1 MDSNNVFPRV
11 LDHPLPQAASA
22 RGIWITDSNGKR
34 YLDASGGA
42 LVVNLGHGR
51 EEIARAM
58 EEQLRA
64 YYYVHP
70 TMFDAPIVGELAT
83 KLAAHAPAGIE
94 RFYFHASGSEAVEAA
109 LKLARQIHL
118 AAGRPQRA
126 TIIGRWKS
134 YHGLTLGALGAMGRT
149 LFRAPY
155 APMLKDAVHIPPP
168 YCLRCSYGLTPDIC
182 NLRCAHMLAETIEN
196 LDANTVSAFIAE
208 TISGGTLACY
218 PPPPGYLALIREIC
232 DHYGVLMILDEV
244 LCGMGRTGA
253 WFASDHENVAPD
265 IVTLG
270 KGISS
275 GAVALSAVGV
285 QGAHFETV
293 QQGSGSFIHGG
304 TFSHHPVAAAA
315 GVAVIDVMER
325 EKLVER
331 VAQWG
336 TVLGDKLHAALA
348 DHPHV
353 ADVRG
358 IGFMW
363 GIELV
368 QNQKG
373 LVPFPRSAKV
383 TERLWER
390 LFDKGL
396 VVYKSTGLAGS
407 DGDALIVAPPFILP
421 EEKFDYIAE
430 TIRSTLDEEL
440 K

>member
-1 MDSNNVFPRV
+1 
-11 LDHPLPQAASA
+11 LDHPLPKAVSA
-22 RGIWITDSNGKR
+22 EGIWIKDSEGKR

-51 EEIARAM
+51 EEIARAV
-58 EEQLRA
+58 EKQLRA

-70 TMFDAPIVGELAT
+70 TMFEAPIVNQLAAG
-83 KLAAHAPAGIE
+83 LAAHAPAGIE

-155 APMLKDAVHIPPP
+155 APMLKEAVHIPPP

-182 NLRCAHMLAETIEN
+182 GLRCAQMLAETIEN
-196 LDANTVSAFIAE
+196 LDADTVSAFIAE
-208 TISGGTLACY
+208 TVSGGTLACY
-218 PPPPGYLALIREIC
+218 PPPPGYWELIREIC
-232 DHYGVLMILDEV
+232 DHYGVLLILDEV
-244 LCGMGRTGA
+244 LCGMGRTGR
-253 WFASDHENVAPD
+253 WFAADHYSITPD

-285 QGAHFETV
+285 QRDHFETV
-293 QQGSGSFIHGG
+293 RKGSGAFIHGG

-315 GVAVIDVMER
+315 GVAVLDILER
-325 EKLVER
+325 EQLVER
-331 VAQWG
+331 VAQLG
-336 TVLGDKLHAALA
+336 HVLGDKLHAALS

-368 QNQKG
+368 QEQQG
-373 LVPFPRSAKV
+373 LVPFPRSAKI
-383 TERLWER
+383 TEQLWAR
-390 LFDKGL
+390 LFEKGL
-396 VVYKSTGLAGS
+396 VVYKSTGLAGA

-421 EEKFDYIAE
+421 EDKFDYIAD
-430 TIRSTLDEEL
+430 TIRTTLDEEL
-440 K
+440 Q